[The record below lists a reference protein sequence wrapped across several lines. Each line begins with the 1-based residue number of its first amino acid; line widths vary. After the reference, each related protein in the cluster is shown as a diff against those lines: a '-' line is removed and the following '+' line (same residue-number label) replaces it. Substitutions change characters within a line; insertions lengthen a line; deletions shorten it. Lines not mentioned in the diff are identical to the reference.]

1 MPHSGGGGS
10 SGGGFHSGSSGSSS
24 RTSTHYFPGARR
36 YVRHYSDG
44 RPDDYIYANSKPG
57 KTTLSSIVIVIVM
70 GLIFIAASGFAAVS
84 ERARFITPVYSDD
97 PAIHDTVGVLEDKDE
112 LLELMKKYNKLTGI
126 CPVIYTVF
134 DEEWNREYTN
144 LEKYSYDKYV
154 SNFSDEQH
162 YLIVYSIP
170 AKSAEFHPGGVVTSS
185 EFKWESMLGDDTDRI
200 LTESVANKIGR
211 TIQNALNA
219 GKGPGKAFISGFE
232 VAIASAQTKL
242 NPSPVRAIVNT
253 ITSSA
258 PLLICLA
265 IFIPLLIIMFKS
277 YKKDLAMTIE
287 EVPLDVDPV
296 AVPGMKTYVNANG
309 GTVTEYTSQNYYSRY
324 TGHNTSNPAAGKVIN
339 IVSLIVIIPFVLIG
353 IGVITGGVAML
364 SSGNDRTG
372 GIFMLFF
379 GVVWTFISVASLI
392 GILKATANAKKNMS
406 DPLTAEYPKAEYPD
420 MKPVTPASK
429 PSQPAEQPEFDPQFF
444 GSAKSDYES
453 DDEDYKR
460 MKRRGFE

>member
-36 YVRHYSDG
+36 YRRHYSDG

-70 GLIFIAASGFAAVS
+70 GLIFIAASGFAAIS

-97 PAIHDTVGVLEDKDE
+97 PAIHDTVGVLEDKEE

-170 AKSAEFHPGGVVTSS
+170 AQSAEFHQGGVVTSS
-185 EFKWESMLGDDTDRI
+185 EFMWESMLGDDTDRI
-200 LTESVANKIGR
+200 LTESVANKIGKA
-211 TIQNALNA
+211 IQKDLKA
-219 GKGPGKAFISGFE
+219 GKGPGKAFISGFN
-232 VAIASAQTKL
+232 VAIASAENKL
-242 NPSPVRAIVNT
+242 NPSPVRRIVNT

-258 PLLICLA
+258 PLLICLV

-296 AVPGMKTYVNANG
+296 AVPGLNTYVNANG
-309 GTVTEYTSQNYYSRY
+309 GTVTEYKSQNYYSRY
-324 TGHNTSNPAAGKVIN
+324 VGYDASNSAAGKVIK

-353 IGVITGGVAML
+353 IGVTTGGVAML

-379 GVVWTFISVASLI
+379 GIVWTFISVSTLI
-392 GILKATANAKKNMS
+392 GLFKASAKAKKNMS

-420 MKPVTPASK
+420 MKPVTPA
-429 PSQPAEQPEFDPQFF
+429 PQPAQPAEQPEFDPQFF
-444 GSAKSDYES
+444 GTAKSDYES